1 MPGVVQRRSNVRPLV
16 GFPLGSVPSKLAPH
30 GPACRRVAFVD
41 FSTRSMTGAWGPF
54 ARAIWSLLTS
64 SPAESRGSCRI
75 SAVAMS
81 SRAPG
86 GDSSRRSGSGG
97 SVRSGVLR
105 RCSDPSNVTLRW
117 AASQAFDTR
126 CCGCCSCPSATCG
139 GLTLSTHDPCS
150 STFRGH
156 WSTTGGRPFHD
167 GCVGCQRVVHGGRTE
182 RACCFGKTFAQ
193 DRYGKPV
200 SPDLAARISPCDEM
214 SPKSP
219 HSGSTT

>member
-41 FSTRSMTGAWGPF
+41 FSTRSMTGVRRTVGPGG
-54 ARAIWSLLTS
+54 RSLGPSGLS
-64 SPAESRGSCRI
+64 SPHPLRKPCSCRI

-167 GCVGCQRVVHGGRTE
+167 GCVGCQRVVHGRRTE
-182 RACCFGKTFAQ
+182 RACCFVQ
-193 DRYGKPV
+193 DY
-200 SPDLAARISPCDEM
+200 
-214 SPKSP
+214 SP
-219 HSGSTT
+219 HGLLWQAVAPDCGKDFSL